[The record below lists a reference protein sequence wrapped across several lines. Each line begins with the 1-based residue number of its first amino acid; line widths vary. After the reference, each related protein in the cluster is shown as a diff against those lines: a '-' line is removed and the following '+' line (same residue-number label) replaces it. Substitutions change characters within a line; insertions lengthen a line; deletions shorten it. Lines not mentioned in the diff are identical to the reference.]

1 MESCNVQSRVSVT
14 ALTVSLEKEHPLAL
28 PRCLSARSITQECG
42 LDFDETFVEAF
53 LRLIGETADVL
64 GRGLSGISLAKE
76 NPYAARDEAAP
87 LGATASMMDM
97 LLARSTCPA
106 IRVRVSSK
114 VAFRYAIF
122 SIAWLVALLVH
133 KNVNLTVILCFVLTI
148 FLLPRSLSRELISLF
163 HELVASPENLAIVVE
178 VR

>member
-14 ALTVSLEKEHPLAL
+14 ALTVSLEKEHPLALALAL

-114 VAFRYAIF
+114 VDVPYRSGMLF
-122 SIAWLVALLVH
+122 SL
-133 KNVNLTVILCFVLTI
+133 
-148 FLLPRSLSRELISLF
+148 
-163 HELVASPENLAIVVE
+163 
-178 VR
+178 